1 MRTAVIL
8 AGGKGSRLNFVE
20 KALLDF
26 HGKPILSHIIE
37 TLSRCVDEIIVVARD
52 KEQQRRLHL
61 DGVTIVR
68 DEVQDFGPVAG
79 ICSGL
84 SASSSQYAFVA
95 ACDMPFIKCDVVD
108 LLFRKAAGYDVAI
121 PDPPEP
127 LHAVYRRET
136 TIRATK
142 TAIKRRKGAIMY
154 VVDQLEANFVPKD
167 EIRLIDPSLC
177 TFVNINRLQD
187 VEILNKKK
195 LCD

>member
-20 KALLDF
+20 KALLEL
-26 HGKPILSHIIE
+26 HGKPILNHIIE
-37 TLSRCVDEIIVVARD
+37 TLSRCVDEIIVVVRD
-52 KEQQRRLHL
+52 EEQQRRLHL
-61 DGVTIVR
+61 AGVTIVR

-95 ACDMPFIKCDVVD
+95 ACDMPFIKADVVD
-108 LLFRKAAGYDVAI
+108 LLFHKAAGYDVAI
-121 PDPPEP
+121 PYPLEP
-127 LHAVYRRET
+127 LHAVYRREA
-136 TIRATK
+136 TIRAAK
-142 TAIKRRKGAIMY
+142 VAIQRRKGAIMY
-154 VVDQLEANFVPKD
+154 VIDQLQVNFVPKD

-177 TFVNINRLQD
+177 TFVNINSLED
-187 VEILNKKK
+187 VQILNKKE

>member
-20 KALLDF
+20 KALLEL
-26 HGKPILSHIIE
+26 HGKPILNHIIE
-37 TLSRCVDEIIVVARD
+37 TLARCADEIIVVARD
-52 KEQQRRLHL
+52 EDQQRKLHL
-61 DGVTIVR
+61 DGVTVVR

-95 ACDMPFIKCDVVD
+95 ACDMPFINADVVD
-108 LLFRKAAGYDVAI
+108 LLFHRAAGYDVAI
-121 PDPPEP
+121 PYPPEP
-127 LHAVYRRET
+127 LHAVYRREA
-136 TIRATK
+136 TIRAAK
-142 TAIKRRKGAIMY
+142 AAIHRRKGAIMY
-154 VVDQLEANFVPKD
+154 VLDQLHVNYVPKD

-177 TFVNINRLQD
+177 TFVNINSLED
-187 VEILNKKK
+187 VEILQKKK

>member
-20 KALLDF
+20 KALLEL
-26 HGKPILSHIIE
+26 HGKPILNNIIE

-52 KEQQRRLHL
+52 EEQRGKLHL
-61 DGVTIVR
+61 AGVTIVR

-84 SASSSQYAFVA
+84 SACSSQYAFVA
-95 ACDMPFIKCDVVD
+95 ACDMPFIKADVVD
-108 LLFRKAAGYDVAI
+108 LLFHKAAGYDVAI
-121 PDPPEP
+121 PYPPEP
-127 LHAVYRRET
+127 LHAVYRREA
-136 TIRATK
+136 TIRAAK
-142 TAIKRRKGAIMY
+142 AAIRRRKGAIMY
-154 VVDQLEANFVPKD
+154 VVDQLHVNFVPKD

-177 TFVNINRLQD
+177 TFVNINNLED

>member
-1 MRTAVIL
+1 MRTAVVL

-20 KALLDF
+20 KALLEL
-26 HGKPILSHIIE
+26 HGKPILNHIIE
-37 TLSRCVDEIIVVARD
+37 TLSRCVDEIIVVVRD
-52 KEQQRRLHL
+52 EEQQRRLHL
-61 DGVTIVR
+61 AGVTIVR

-95 ACDMPFIKCDVVD
+95 ACDMPFIKADVVD
-108 LLFRKAAGYDVAI
+108 LLFHKAAGYDVAI
-121 PDPPEP
+121 PYPLEP
-127 LHAVYRRET
+127 LHAVYRREA
-136 TIRATK
+136 TIRAAK
-142 TAIKRRKGAIMY
+142 VAIQRRKGAIMY
-154 VVDQLEANFVPKD
+154 VIDQLQVNFVPKD

-177 TFVNINRLQD
+177 TFVNINSLED

>member
-20 KALLDF
+20 KALLEL
-26 HGKPILSHIIE
+26 HGKPILNHIIE
-37 TLSRCVDEIIVVARD
+37 TLSRCVDEIIVVVRD
-52 KEQQRRLHL
+52 EEQQRRLHL
-61 DGVTIVR
+61 AGVTIVR

-95 ACDMPFIKCDVVD
+95 ACDMPFIKADVVD
-108 LLFRKAAGYDVAI
+108 LLFHKAAGYDVAI
-121 PDPPEP
+121 PYPLEP
-127 LHAVYRRET
+127 LHAVYRREA
-136 TIRATK
+136 TIRAAK
-142 TAIKRRKGAIMY
+142 VAIQRRKGAIMY
-154 VVDQLEANFVPKD
+154 VIDQLQVNFVPKD

-177 TFVNINRLQD
+177 TFVNINSLED
-187 VEILNKKK
+187 VEILNKKE

>member
-20 KALLDF
+20 KALLEL
-26 HGKPILSHIIE
+26 HGKPILNHIIE
-37 TLSRCVDEIIVVARD
+37 TLSRCVDEIIVVVRD
-52 KEQQRRLHL
+52 EEQQRRLHL
-61 DGVTIVR
+61 AGVTIVR

-95 ACDMPFIKCDVVD
+95 ACDMPFIKADVVD
-108 LLFRKAAGYDVAI
+108 LLFHKAAGYDVAI
-121 PDPPEP
+121 PYPLEP
-127 LHAVYRRET
+127 LHAVYRREA
-136 TIRATK
+136 TIRAAK
-142 TAIKRRKGAIMY
+142 VAIQRRKGAIMY
-154 VVDQLEANFVPKD
+154 VVDQLQVNFVPKD

-177 TFVNINRLQD
+177 TFVNINSLED
-187 VEILNKKK
+187 VEILNKKE

>member
-8 AGGKGSRLNFVE
+8 AGGKGSRLNFAE
-20 KALLDF
+20 KALVEL
-26 HGKPILSHIIE
+26 HGKPILNHIIE
-37 TLSRCVDEIIVVARD
+37 TLSGCVDEIIVVVRD
-52 KEQQRRLHL
+52 EEQQRKLHL
-61 DGVTIVR
+61 SGVTIVR
-68 DEVQDFGPVAG
+68 DEVRDFGPVAG

-95 ACDMPFIKCDVVD
+95 ACDMPFIKADVVD
-108 LLFRKAAGYDVAI
+108 FLFHRAMGYDVAI
-121 PDPPEP
+121 PYPPEP

-136 TIRATK
+136 TIRAAK
-142 TAIKRRKGAIMY
+142 VAIQRRKGAIMY
-154 VVDQLEANFVPKD
+154 VVGQLQVNYVPKD

-177 TFVNINRLQD
+177 TFVNINSLED

>member
-1 MRTAVIL
+1 MRTAVVL

-20 KALLDF
+20 KALLEL
-26 HGKPILSHIIE
+26 HGKPILNHIIE
-37 TLSRCVDEIIVVARD
+37 TLSRCVDEIIVVVRD
-52 KEQQRRLHL
+52 EEQQRRLHL
-61 DGVTIVR
+61 AGVTIVR

-95 ACDMPFIKCDVVD
+95 ACDMPFIKADVVD
-108 LLFRKAAGYDVAI
+108 LLFHKAAGYDVAI
-121 PDPPEP
+121 PYPLEP
-127 LHAVYRRET
+127 LHAVYRREA
-136 TIRATK
+136 TIRAAK
-142 TAIKRRKGAIMY
+142 VAIQRRKGAIMY
-154 VVDQLEANFVPKD
+154 VVDQLQVNFVPKD

-177 TFVNINRLQD
+177 TFVNINSLED

>member
-20 KALLDF
+20 KALLEL
-26 HGKPILSHIIE
+26 HGKPILYHIIE
-37 TLSRCVDEIIVVARD
+37 TLSPCVDEIIVVVRD
-52 KEQQRRLHL
+52 EEQQRRLHL
-61 DGVTIVR
+61 AGVTIVR

-95 ACDMPFIKCDVVD
+95 ACDMPFIKADVVD
-108 LLFRKAAGYDVAI
+108 LLFHKAAGYDVAI
-121 PDPPEP
+121 PYPLEP
-127 LHAVYRRET
+127 LHAVYRREA
-136 TIRATK
+136 TIRAAK
-142 TAIKRRKGAIMY
+142 LAIQRRKGAIMY
-154 VVDQLEANFVPKD
+154 VIDQLQVNFVPKD

-177 TFVNINRLQD
+177 TFVNINSLED
-187 VEILNKKK
+187 VEILNKKE